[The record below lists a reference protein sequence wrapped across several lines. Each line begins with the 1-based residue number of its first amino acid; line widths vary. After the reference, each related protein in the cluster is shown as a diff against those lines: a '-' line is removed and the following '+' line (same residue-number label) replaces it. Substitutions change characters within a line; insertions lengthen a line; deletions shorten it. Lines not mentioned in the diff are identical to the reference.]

1 MVEKKE
7 KVAVGISGGVDS
19 AVAAALLKEQGHDV
33 IGVHLYCW
41 DKGPYCTANKDRA
54 SALRVAKHL
63 NIPFVVWD
71 LRKEYKKKVINYFF
85 EEYRKG
91 RTPNPDVM
99 CNREIKFGIFM
110 EKTLKDL
117 PAGKAGLKVDKV
129 ATGHYARVARTPINA
144 DKDADKRGY
153 HYRLL
158 RGIDETKDQSYF
170 LWILTPKQ
178 LEYILFPIG
187 HMTKREVREKARELK
202 LPCAERPDSQGICF
216 IGPVDVSKFLRENLP
231 IKKGPVVNTK
241 GEVIGEHDGVW
252 FYTEGQRRGF
262 SVKGG
267 QGYPLYVIKK
277 DLKTNTLVVGR
288 GKEAEVKEFEVG
300 EVNWISAANSPT
312 RRVGDFKP
320 DGFFL
325 GGDKV
330 GVRIRHL
337 GEIMPAILESVDSKP
352 LATSPRTELRSG
364 TGVSHKPIVVTLAT
378 PTRGVA
384 PGQSTVFYQGEEVLG
399 GGVIKETA
407 IDINPTGLLK

>member
-1 MVEKKE
+1 MRKE

-19 AVAAALLKEQGHDV
+19 AVAAALLKEQGYDV
-33 IGVHLYCW
+33 VGVHLYCW
-41 DKGPYCTANKDRA
+41 DKGPYCTADKDRA

-71 LRKEYKKKVINYFF
+71 LRREYKRKVIDYFF
-85 EEYRKG
+85 DEYHKG

-99 CNREIKFGIFM
+99 CNREIKFGIF
-110 EKTLKDL
+110 LK
-117 PAGKAGLKVDKV
+117 KALKELEVDKV
-129 ATGHYARVARTPINA
+129 ATGHYARIVRSDKQEAISNKEKQIAKRRIN
-144 DKDADKRGY
+144 KPESPSNLSLITY
-153 HYRLL
+153 HLL
-158 RGIDETKDQSYF
+158 RGVDETKDQSYF
-170 LWILTPKQ
+170 LWILTPEQ

-187 HMTKREVREKARELK
+187 HLTKKEVREKARELK

-231 IKKGPVVNTK
+231 IEKGPVVNTK

-262 SVKGG
+262 RIFKPS
-267 QGYPLYVIKK
+267 YPLYVIKK
-277 DLKTNTLVVGR
+277 DLKTNTLVVGW

-337 GEIMPAILESVDSKP
+337 GEIMPAILESKDSKP
-352 LATSPRTELRSG
+352 LAI
-364 TGVSHKPIVVTLAT
+364 SHKPIVVTLDS

-384 PGQSTVFYQGEEVLG
+384 PGQSAVFYCGEEVLG
-399 GGVIKETA
+399 GGVIKETT
-407 IDINPTGLLK
+407 IDINQDVLLK